1 MATLTQLAASSALDM
16 QHASSP
22 VYRGKTAP
30 QASPAPTPNGT
41 TKRARDTKYRH
52 VFATHSASRTS
63 CLSQESADKIPSFVG
78 FRNLM
83 ILVLSRTPPLPAVA
97 AHR

>member
-22 VYRGKTAP
+22 VYRGKT
-30 QASPAPTPNGT
+30 APTPNGT

-63 CLSQESADKIPSFVG
+63 CLSQESADKMPSFVG

-83 ILVLSRTPPLPAVA
+83 ILVLSTTPPLPAVA